1 MMRVLALAMM
11 LFFSALPAR
20 AEPPADISAFLASY
34 RAAWNAH
41 EIEKLDRFW
50 DTKEPAP
57 IYLAE
62 ESRSAAMAW
71 PAIRAYWKET
81 AKAIERIEVNYSNIR
96 TTAPSDGAITVVMD
110 MRWDAKWDGG
120 NFTGGDNR
128 VVARLRQ
135 TPEGWRLI
143 SWVEAPL
150 APIVY
155 MRQLYRQSVPEDVKT
170 RLNAPR

>member
-1 MMRVLALAMM
+1 MIRALALFAIL
-11 LFFSALPAR
+11 LFAALPAR
-20 AEPPADISAFLASY
+20 AEPPPEITDFLASY

-50 DTKEPAP
+50 DTKERAP
-57 IYLAE
+57 VYLAE
-62 ESRSAAMAW
+62 EARSAAMEW
-71 PAIRAYWKET
+71 PDIRAYWKDA
-81 AKAIERIEVNYSNIR
+81 AKSIERIEVNYSNVR
-96 TTAPSDGAITVVMD
+96 TTPPVDGTVTVVMD

-120 NFTGGDNR
+120 QFTGGDNR

-135 TPEGWRLI
+135 TPQGWRLI

-155 MRQLYRQSVPEDVKT
+155 LRQLYRQSVPEET
-170 RLNAPR
+170 RARLNTPR